1 MLSKYIFQ
9 LGLPQ
14 IEKKGNNWNFRCV
27 ICGDSK
33 KNPNK
38 KRGWILTDKKIYY
51 CHNCGASYGFKFF
64 LKTFYNHVYLEYIRD
79 HISGDNLVNKS
90 HNIDNKKHNIDNK
103 DINKKKIIFKIDN
116 YESVLSLDKDHKC
129 YQYIKNRK
137 IPFKKIPLLYY
148 CQNFKK
154 EINKIYPDK
163 FENYTDSDERLLIPF
178 FDKQKKISYIQGRTL
193 TDDFLRYITIEFLS
207 DKPKIYG
214 LDMVDI
220 SKPIYIVEGP
230 IDSLFLDNSIAMASA
245 SININ
250 ELLSIANKSKFV
262 FVFDLENR
270 NKEICKK
277 IEKMIALNFKICLF
291 PDKMKKYGKDIND
304 FIINGL
310 TSNEVMER
318 IKKYTYS
325 GLAAKVKFKMWKKI

>member
-1 MLSKYIFQ
+1 MLSKYVFQ

-38 KRGWILTDKKIYY
+38 KRGWILTDKKLYY
-51 CHNCGASYGFKFF
+51 CHNCGISYGFKFF
-64 LKTFYNHVYLEYIRD
+64 LKTFYNHVYLEYIKD
-79 HISGDNLVNKS
+79 SIGVDGF
-90 HNIDNKKHNIDNK
+90 DNKKYNID
-103 DINKKKIIFKIDN
+103 NKKKIIFQIDN
-116 YESVLSLDKDHKC
+116 YESVMNLNKDHKC
-129 YQYIKNRK
+129 YRYIKNRK

-148 CQNFKK
+148 CKNFKK

-163 FENYTDSDERLLIPF
+163 FENYTESDERLLIPF
-178 FDKQKKISYIQGRTL
+178 FDKQKKISHIQGRTL

-214 LDMVDI
+214 LDRVDI
-220 SKPIYIVEGP
+220 GKTIYIVEGP
-230 IDSLFLDNSIAMASA
+230 IDSLFLDNAIAMASA

-250 ELLSIANKSKFV
+250 DLLTISNKSNFV

-277 IEKMIALNFKICLF
+277 IEKMIDLGFKICLF

-304 FIINGL
+304 FVKSGL
-310 TSNEVMER
+310 TTDNIMDI
-318 IKKYTYS
+318 IKKHTYS
-325 GLAAKVKFKMWKKI
+325 GLSLRVKYKMWKKI